1 MLRNSLFAVLMLLP
15 VLVRAAGATP
25 AQAPVTTLPPPPSA
39 SASAPAS
46 VPVPVPAPPDVKTVA
61 PPSTGGTVAHMEDIQ
76 AQTLLYKAQLMRD
89 KALAELQKI
98 SGNSDVPAVSG
109 APLSYDTSAIQS
121 APVASARDDTS
132 PQVIQI
138 TGDGKT
144 FSALIRTNRG
154 SQLMVHAGNT
164 IPGTNLKVDK
174 ITFDAVT
181 VSTAGKPPRILAF
194 VED

>member
-25 AQAPVTTLPPPPSA
+25 APVTTLPPPPSA
-39 SASAPAS
+39 SAS
-46 VPVPVPAPPDVKTVA
+46 VPVPAQAPPDVKTVV

-98 SGNSDVPAVSG
+98 SGNSDGPAVSG

-121 APVASARDDTS
+121 APVASARDDAS

-144 FSALIRTNRG
+144 FAALIRTNRG

-174 ITFDAVT
+174 ITFDTVT
-181 VSTAGKPPRILAF
+181 VTTTGKAPRILAF

>member
-25 AQAPVTTLPPPPSA
+25 APVTTLPPPPSA
-39 SASAPAS
+39 PAS
-46 VPVPVPAPPDVKTVA
+46 TSVSGPVPAPAPPDVKTVV

-98 SGNSDVPAVSG
+98 SGNSDSLSVSG
-109 APLSYDTSAIQS
+109 TPLSYETSAIQS
-121 APVASARDDTS
+121 VPVTSARDDAS
-132 PQVIQI
+132 PQVVQI

-164 IPGTNLKVDK
+164 IPGTHLKVDK

-181 VSTAGKPPRILAF
+181 VSTAGKAPRVLAF

>member
-25 AQAPVTTLPPPPSA
+25 AQAPVTTLPPPP
-39 SASAPAS
+39 SAPAS

-98 SGNSDVPAVSG
+98 GGNSDGPAVSG

>member
-25 AQAPVTTLPPPPSA
+25 APVTILPPPPSA
-39 SASAPAS
+39 PAPAS
-46 VPVPVPAPPDVKTVA
+46 VPVPAPAPPDVKTVV

-98 SGNSDVPAVSG
+98 SSNSDSLPVSG
-109 APLSYDTSAIQS
+109 GPLSYDTSAS
-121 APVASARDDTS
+121 APVSSARDDAS

>member
-15 VLVRAAGATP
+15 VLVRAAGTTP
-25 AQAPVTTLPPPPSA
+25 APVTTLPPP
-39 SASAPAS
+39 APAS
-46 VPVPVPAPPDVKTVA
+46 VPVPATAPPDVKTVV

-98 SGNSDVPAVSG
+98 SSNSDSLPVSVG
-109 APLSYDTSAIQS
+109 PLSYDTSAS
-121 APVASARDDTS
+121 APVSSARDDAS

-154 SQLMVHAGNT
+154 SQLIVHAGNT

>member
-15 VLVRAAGATP
+15 ALVRAAGTTP
-25 AQAPVTTLPPPPSA
+25 APVTTLPPPPP
-39 SASAPAS
+39 ASAPAS

-98 SGNSDVPAVSG
+98 GGNSDGPAVSG

-138 TGDGKT
+138 TGDGKN